1 MPHHLTRFAAPV
13 AAAIGHLES
22 PEAYAAFISATR
34 GPGLPPVQV
43 QDIDRVIRRLA
54 PMPICNVSVRS
65 PTGATISAC
74 YVDAFLLADTIG
86 AGDPAEA
93 IKRVQAAYRVAARSG
108 ARLVALG
115 GFSSIIGESAHLNPS
130 REYGIAFTT
139 GNTLTA
145 AVLAEQVCE
154 VVGTRTATM
163 VTVVGAAGDV
173 GSGLC
178 RILHSRGFRL
188 RLVGRRPEPLEALAA
203 ELTGAI
209 VMRWDDAASDSEFVV
224 LVSSASLGAVLLDR
238 VPAEAIVLDAGH
250 PPNATAPAGPGPRYI
265 RAGRIRLQYP
275 MESDLPEFV
284 EHYSRGELHACL
296 AEGMTLALEE
306 RWESYS
312 SGRGRITAERAAEIL
327 GLAKKHGMQPASLAA
342 GLIAADC
349 SPQSR

>member
-1 MPHHLTRFAAPV
+1 MAHHVKRFAPPV

-22 PEAYAAFISATR
+22 SEAYAAFISATR
-34 GPGLPPVQV
+34 GPALPPVPV
-43 QDIDRVIRRLA
+43 EDIDRVIRRLA
-54 PMPICNVSVRS
+54 PMPICNVVVRS
-65 PTGATISAC
+65 PTGAAISAC
-74 YVDAFLLADTIG
+74 YVDAFLLAEATG
-86 AGDPAEA
+86 GGDPAAA

-115 GFSSIIGESAHLNPS
+115 GFSSIIGEAAQLNPS

-145 AVLAEQVCE
+145 AVIAEQVFE
-154 VVGTRTATM
+154 IVEERAVTA

-178 RILHSRGFRL
+178 RILHSRGLRL
-188 RLVGRRPEPLEALAA
+188 RLVGRRPQPLEELAA
-203 ELTGAI
+203 ELSGA
-209 VMRWDDAASDSEFVV
+209 VVRQWEDAAAECELVV

-238 VPAEAIVLDAGH
+238 VPTGAIVLDAGH
-250 PPNATAPAGPGPRYI
+250 PPNASAPSTPGLRYV
-265 RAGRIRLQYP
+265 RAGRIRLQSP

-312 SGRGRITAERAAEIL
+312 AGRGGITPARAAEIL
-327 GLAKKHGMQPASLAA
+327 RLAKKHGMQPSSLKA
-342 GLIAADC
+342 GPVAVDC
-349 SPQSR
+349 